1 MNEKYNA
8 YLVSD
13 STGETLDRIFLSLK
27 SQFANFDYEKKE
39 FAFIRTEQQID
50 KIIKECQEL
59 ENAII
64 LYTIV
69 ETKLAK
75 YLAGQSEKFSVPC
88 FGVLGN
94 LILSFSKLLN
104 QKAIH
109 KPSAQHVL
117 DEDYYK
123 RIEAIQFTMTRDD
136 GKKVDDINDADVV
149 LLGVSR
155 TSKTPTS
162 IYLANRGYKTV
173 NIPLVLDQKIP
184 KELKANTK
192 SCIIGLVADPERLSD
207 IRRNRVA
214 IMKDQKIKD
223 YTNLESIKKEVE
235 DSKILFKKNN
245 WPVIDVTRRSVEE
258 TAASILKIIDIKK
271 NKWKLF

>member
-1 MNEKYNA
+1 MNEKYNV

-27 SQFANFDYEKKE
+27 SQFANFEYEKKE
-39 FAFIRTEQQID
+39 FAFVRTEQQID
-50 KIIKECQEL
+50 KIVKECKKV
-59 ENAII
+59 NNSII
-64 LYTIV
+64 LYTVV

-75 YLAGQSEKFSVPC
+75 YLANQSEIFTVPC

-94 LILSFSKLLN
+94 LILNFSKLLN

-117 DEDYYK
+117 DEEYYK
-123 RIEAIQFTMTRDD
+123 RIEAIQFTMSHDD
-136 GKKVDDINDADVV
+136 GKKINDLSVADII

-173 NIPLVLDQKIP
+173 NIPLVLEQRIP
-184 KELKANTK
+184 EDLYTNKT
-192 SCIIGLVADPERLSD
+192 SCIIGLIADPERLSD

-214 IMKDQKIKD
+214 IMQDQNLKE
-223 YTNLESIKKEVE
+223 YTDLEFIKKEVE
-235 DSKILFKKNN
+235 DSKKLFKKNS
-245 WPVIDVTRRSVEE
+245 WPIIDVTRRSVEE
-258 TAASILKIIDIKK
+258 TAASILKIIEIKK
-271 NKWKLF
+271 HK

>member
-1 MNEKYNA
+1 MNEKYNV

-13 STGETLDRIFLSLK
+13 STGETLDRIFQSLK
-27 SQFANFDYEKKE
+27 SQFANFEYNKKE
-39 FAFIRTEQQID
+39 FAFVRTEQQID
-50 KIIKECQEL
+50 KIIKECNKI
-59 ENAII
+59 ENCLI

-75 YLAGQSEKFSVPC
+75 YLSNESDENNIPC
-88 FGVLGN
+88 FGILGN

-123 RIEAIQFTMTRDD
+123 RIEAIQFTMAHDD
-136 GKKVDDINDADVV
+136 GKKIDDINNADVV

-162 IYLANRGYKTV
+162 IYLANRGFKTV
-173 NIPLVLDQKIP
+173 NVPLVPDQKIP
-184 KELKANTK
+184 NGLKENKK
-192 SCIIGLVADPERLSD
+192 SCIIGLIADPERLAD

-214 IMKDQKIKD
+214 IMKDHNLKEYTDIKH
-223 YTNLESIKKEVE
+223 IKEEV
-235 DSKILFKKNN
+235 DNSKKLFKKKN
-245 WPVIDVTRRSVEE
+245 WPIIDVTRRSVEE
-258 TAASILKIIDIKK
+258 TAASILKIIEIKK
-271 NKWKLF
+271 NR

>member
-1 MNEKYNA
+1 MNEKYNV

-27 SQFANFDYEKKE
+27 SQFANFTYEKKE
-39 FAFIRTEQQID
+39 FAFVRTEQQID
-50 KIIKECQEL
+50 RIIKECNKLQNSL
-59 ENAII
+59 I

-75 YLAGQSEKFSVPC
+75 YISSQSEKNNVPC
-88 FGVLGN
+88 FGILGN

-117 DEDYYK
+117 DDDYYK
-123 RIEAIQFTMTRDD
+123 RIEAIQFTMSHDD
-136 GKKVDDINDADVV
+136 GKKVDDIINADVI

-162 IYLANRGYKTV
+162 IYLANRGYKTI
-173 NIPLVLDQKIP
+173 NIPLVLEQKIP
-184 KELKANTK
+184 EGLTINKKA
-192 SCIIGLVADPERLSD
+192 CIIGLIADPERLAD

-214 IMKDQKIKD
+214 IMKDHKLKEYTDID
-223 YTNLESIKKEVE
+223 YIKKEVA
-235 DSKILFKKNN
+235 DSKALFKKNN
-245 WPVIDVTRRSVEE
+245 WPMIDVTRRSVEE
-258 TAASILKIIDIKK
+258 TAASILKIIEIKK
-271 NKWKLF
+271 NK

>member
-1 MNEKYNA
+1 MNEKYNV

-27 SQFANFDYEKKE
+27 SQFANFDYDKKE

-50 KIIKECQEL
+50 KIIQECTEL
-59 ENAII
+59 QNSMI

-75 YLAGQSEKFSVPC
+75 YLSSASAKNKVPC
-88 FGVLGN
+88 FGILGN
-94 LILSFSKLLN
+94 LILTFSKLLN

-117 DEDYYK
+117 DDDYYK
-123 RIEAIQFTMTRDD
+123 RIEAIQFTMSHDD
-136 GKKVDDINDADVV
+136 GKKLDDIYTSDIV

-155 TSKTPTS
+155 TSKTPTA
-162 IYLANRGYKTV
+162 IYLANRGYKTI
-173 NIPLVLDQKIP
+173 NIPLVMDQKIP
-184 KELKANTK
+184 EDLKSKDNKA
-192 SCIIGLVADPERLSD
+192 CVIGLVADPERLAD

-214 IMKDQKIKD
+214 IMKENRIKE
-223 YTNLESIKKEVE
+223 YTNLDSIKHEVNQ
-235 DSKILFKKNN
+235 SKKLFKKYN
-245 WPVIDVTRRSVEE
+245 WPIIDVTRKSVEE
-258 TAASILKIIDIKK
+258 TAASILKIFDIQKHK
-271 NKWKLF
+271 

>member
-1 MNEKYNA
+1 MN
-8 YLVSD
+8 
-13 STGETLDRIFLSLK
+13 
-27 SQFANFDYEKKE
+27 
-39 FAFIRTEQQID
+39 
-50 KIIKECQEL
+50 
-59 ENAII
+59 
-64 LYTIV
+64 
-69 ETKLAK
+69 
-75 YLAGQSEKFSVPC
+75 
-88 FGVLGN
+88 
-94 LILSFSKLLN
+94 FSKLLN
-104 QKAIH
+104 QKATH

-123 RIEAIQFTMTRDD
+123 RIEAIQFTMSHDD
-136 GKKVDDINDADVV
+136 GKKVDDIDNADIV

-173 NIPLVLDQKIP
+173 NIPLVLDHKIP
-184 KELKANTK
+184 ENLKVNKK

-214 IMKDQKIKD
+214 IMKEQRIKE
-223 YTNLESIKKEVE
+223 YTDLESIKKEVE
-235 DSKILFKKNN
+235 DSKKLFKKNN

-271 NKWKLF
+271 RK

>member
-1 MNEKYNA
+1 MNEKYNV

-27 SQFANFDYEKKE
+27 SQFSNFEYEKKE
-39 FAFIRTEQQID
+39 FAFIRTEQQIN
-50 KIIKECQEL
+50 KIIKDCVNSQ
-59 ENAII
+59 NSII

-75 YLAGQSEKFSVPC
+75 YLAKQSEKNSVPC

-123 RIEAIQFTMTRDD
+123 RIEAIQYTMSHDD
-136 GKKVDDINDADVV
+136 GKKVDDINNADVV

-173 NIPLVLDQKIP
+173 NIPLVAK
-184 KELKANTK
+184 
-192 SCIIGLVADPERLSD
+192 
-207 IRRNRVA
+207 
-214 IMKDQKIKD
+214 
-223 YTNLESIKKEVE
+223 
-235 DSKILFKKNN
+235 
-245 WPVIDVTRRSVEE
+245 
-258 TAASILKIIDIKK
+258 
-271 NKWKLF
+271 

>member
-1 MNEKYNA
+1 MNEKYNV

-27 SQFANFDYEKKE
+27 SQFANFQYNKKE
-39 FAFIRTEQQID
+39 FAFVRTEQQID
-50 KIIKECQEL
+50 KIIKECVNL
-59 ENAII
+59 ENSLI

-75 YLAGQSEKFSVPC
+75 YISNQSNKNSVPC
-88 FGVLGN
+88 FGILGN

-123 RIEAIQFTMTRDD
+123 RIEAIQFTMAHDD
-136 GKKVDDINDADVV
+136 GKKIDDLKNADVI

-162 IYLANRGYKTV
+162 IYLANRGYKTI

-184 KELKANTK
+184 ESLSNNSA
-192 SCIIGLVADPERLSD
+192 CIVGLVADPERLAD

-214 IMKDQKIKD
+214 IMNDHNLKE
-223 YTNLESIKKEVE
+223 YTDLDSIKKEVNE
-235 DSKILFKKNN
+235 SKNIFKRNN
-245 WPVIDVTRRSVEE
+245 WPIIDVTRRSVEE
-258 TAASILKIIDIKK
+258 TAASILKIIEIKK
-271 NKWKLF
+271 HK

>member
-1 MNEKYNA
+1 MNEKYNV

-27 SQFANFDYEKKE
+27 SQFTNFEYEKKE

-50 KIIKECQEL
+50 KIINECNNT
-59 ENAII
+59 ENSII

-75 YLAGQSEKFSVPC
+75 YISNTSEKKKVPC
-88 FGVLGN
+88 FGILGN

-104 QKAIH
+104 EKAIH

-117 DEDYYK
+117 DDDYYK
-123 RIEAIQFTMTRDD
+123 RIEAIQFTMSHDD
-136 GKKVDDINDADVV
+136 GRKLKDIAEADIV

-162 IYLANRGYKTV
+162 IYLANRGYKTI
-173 NIPLVLDQKIP
+173 NIPLVMDQKIP
-184 KELKANTK
+184 EELK
-192 SCIIGLVADPERLSD
+192 IGTNKTCVVGLIADPERLAD
-207 IRRNRVA
+207 IRRNRIA
-214 IMKDQKIKD
+214 IMREKNIKKYTDLNFIKD
-223 YTNLESIKKEVE
+223 EVDKSKK
-235 DSKILFKKNN
+235 LFKKYS
-245 WPVIDVTRRSVEE
+245 WPTIDVTRKSVEE
-258 TAASILKIIDIKK
+258 TAASILKIYEIKR
-271 NKWKLF
+271 NK

>member
-1 MNEKYNA
+1 MNEKYNV

-27 SQFANFDYEKKE
+27 SQFMNFEYEKKE
-39 FAFIRTEQQID
+39 YAFVRTEQQIN
-50 KIIKECQEL
+50 KIIKECKQVQ
-59 ENAII
+59 NSII

-75 YLAGQSEKFSVPC
+75 YISNISEENNVPC
-88 FGVLGN
+88 FGILGN
-94 LILSFSKLLN
+94 LILNFSKLLN

-117 DEDYYK
+117 DDDYYK
-123 RIEAIQFTMTRDD
+123 RIEAIQFTMSHDD
-136 GKKVDDINDADVV
+136 GKKLEDASNADIV

-184 KELKANTK
+184 DFLKDNQDRT
-192 SCIIGLVADPERLSD
+192 CVIGLTADPERLAD

-214 IMKDQKIKD
+214 IMKEKSIGQYTDLNFIKD
-223 YTNLESIKKEVE
+223 EVGK
-235 DSKILFKKNN
+235 SKQLFKKYN
-245 WPVIDVTRRSVEE
+245 WPTIDVTRKSVEE
-258 TAASILKIIDIKK
+258 TAASILKIFEIKK
-271 NKWKLF
+271 NR